1 MKKIIGAVTT
11 MVVATIMCPFPASAV
26 NSVNISAGTV
36 GAEVGKSFSIDIS
49 IEVPETGIQGMEFAI
64 DYDETVITMQKCDYS
79 GLGISNG
86 KTEPKEFSYVID
98 AEDGT
103 VNCSFYSTNDDGTN
117 WIKKSG
123 AKITLTGTV
132 NKDASAGS
140 YAIAVK
146 PIVREGNESVFAGYY
161 DGDSLVEYSVTT
173 TNGAVVVGGTSAGL
187 RGDANCDGSIDISDV
202 VAIAGFVGNPT
213 VNSLTEQGLINADV
227 QNTGDGIS
235 AGDALMIQQ
244 YLAGIIKTI

>member
-1 MKKIIGAVTT
+1 MKKIISAVTT
-11 MVVATIMCPFPASAV
+11 VAVATMVCSFSAYAV

-49 IEVPETGIQGMEFAI
+49 IEVPETGIQGMEFAV

-79 GLGISNG
+79 GLGITNG
-86 KTEPKEFSYVID
+86 RTEPKEFSYSID
-98 AEDGT
+98 AEDGV
-103 VNCSFYSTNDDGTN
+103 VNCSFYTANEDGTN
-117 WIKKSG
+117 WIKKSD

-132 NKDASAGS
+132 NKDVSAGS
-140 YAIAVK
+140 YAVAIK
-146 PIVREGNESVFAGYY
+146 PIIREGNESVFAGYY
-161 DGDSLVEYSVTT
+161 DGDSLVQYPITA
-173 TNGAVVVGGTSAGL
+173 TNGAIIVGGTVAGL

>member
-1 MKKIIGAVTT
+1 MKKKIGIVTAMFAAT
-11 MVVATIMCPFPASAV
+11 MICPFSASAV
-26 NSVNISAGTV
+26 DSVNISAGTV
-36 GAEVGKSFSIDIS
+36 GAEVGKSVSIDIA
-49 IEVPETGIQGMEFAI
+49 IDVPETGVQGMEFAI

-86 KTEPKEFSYVID
+86 KTEPKEFSYAID
-98 AEDGT
+98 SEDGM
-103 VNCSFYSTNDDGTN
+103 VNCSFYSTNADGTN

-146 PIVREGNESVFAGYY
+146 PIVREGNDSVFAGYY
-161 DGDSLVEYSVTT
+161 DGESLIQYPVTT
-173 TNGAVVVGGTSAGL
+173 TNGAVIIGGTVAGL
-187 RGDANCDGSIDISDV
+187 RGDANCDSSIDISDV

>member
-1 MKKIIGAVTT
+1 MKKKIGIVTAMLIAT
-11 MVVATIMCPFPASAV
+11 MMCPFSASAV
-26 NSVNISAGTV
+26 DSVNISAGTV

-49 IEVPETGIQGMEFAI
+49 IEVPETGIQGMEFAV
-64 DYDETVITMQKCDYS
+64 DYDETAITMQKCDYS
-79 GLGISNG
+79 RLGITNG
-86 KTEPKEFSYVID
+86 RTEPKEFSYVID
-98 AEDGT
+98 AEDGV
-103 VNCSFYSTNDDGTN
+103 VNCSFYTANDDDTN
-117 WIKKSG
+117 WIKKSD

-140 YAIAVK
+140 YAVTIK

-161 DGDSLVEYSVTT
+161 DGDSLVQYPITA
-173 TNGAVVVGGTSAGL
+173 TNGAIVVGGTVAGL